1 MNPTCNNGCSNCNRN
16 GRCCCCSIGPTGP
29 QGPRGCPGPMGPA
42 GPTGRTGDTGPTGPA
57 GATGATGPTGPAG
70 TTGAT
75 GATGVADT
83 ITVRNTTTGD
93 PGTAASVTDV
103 SGSPNHIL
111 DFVIPRGFDGAV
123 GPTGP
128 TGPTGATGATGP
140 TGTCICPCRSNGEI
154 VVNGGM
160 ETFTGQIPTGWLAN
174 HSDLISKVTLQG
186 RVHSGNYAVNLKNT
200 AMLSQEISI
209 QPSCFYQLSFFARGE
224 GSEVGLVAKVFYLNA
239 QSQSTE
245 ALTIQVRQQDIVNSN
260 RSFAYYRGITTVPAP
275 MDTVKVR
282 IEFSA
287 ITNGNQSLDIDDVSF
302 SVL

>member
-1 MNPTCNNGCSNCNRN
+1 MGPA
-16 GRCCCCSIGPTGP
+16 GPTGRT
-29 QGPRGCPGPMGPA
+29 GDTGPMGPA
-42 GPTGRTGDTGPTGPA
+42 GPTGRTGDTGAIGATGPTGPT
-57 GATGATGPTGPAG
+57 GATGPTGPTGPAG

-140 TGTCICPCRSNGEI
+140 IGPTGPTGTCICPCRSNGEMI
-154 VVNGGM
+154 VNGGM
-160 ETFTGQIPTGWLAN
+160 ETFAGQIPTGWLAN

-239 QSQSTE
+239 QNQATE

-260 RSFAYYRGITTVPAP
+260 RSFAYYRGITTVSAP

-287 ITNGNQSLDIDDVSF
+287 TTNGNQSLDIDDISF
-302 SVL
+302 SML